1 MSASRSFQ
9 PLPLRFEG
17 GILIG
22 SLQSHNRANQAPI
35 FLQLHLWMHL
45 ILASAFVTG
54 QSLSRR
60 SKPFTNGTGTK
71 SGAATPNSATV
82 SSVWRNSART
92 IGDILV
98 LSDIINGHS
107 YLALPFVNQAFYV
120 AGCCYVKGKSPRRR
134 TVDDRNRTTS
144 FLGTDTCWFTQ
155 TNPHLAEHDTP
166 FPR

>member
-1 MSASRSFQ
+1 MECRKVCHPNSSSMG
-9 PLPLRFEG
+9 LMK
-17 GILIG
+17 
-22 SLQSHNRANQAPI
+22 SLQSHNRANRSPI

-45 ILASAFVTG
+45 ILASAFLTG
-54 QSLSRR
+54 TNLLRR
-60 SKPFTNGTGTK
+60 SKPFQNGTK

-120 AGCCYVKGKSPRRR
+120 AGCCYVKGESLLSRDIARA
-134 TVDDRNRTTS
+134 DDRNRTTS
-144 FLGTDTCWFTQ
+144 FHRPYTSWFTQ
-155 TNPHLAEHDTP
+155 ANSLITQYDPPLAHY
-166 FPR
+166 

>member
-1 MSASRSFQ
+1 MSH
-9 PLPLRFEG
+9 
-17 GILIG
+17 LISPHITSKRHKLTS
-22 SLQSHNRANQAPI
+22 SLQSHNRANRAPI
-35 FLQLHLWMHL
+35 YLQLHLWMHL
-45 ILASAFVTG
+45 ILASAFLTG

-60 SKPFTNGTGTK
+60 SKPFTSGTGTR

-120 AGCCYVKGKSPRRR
+120 AGCCYVKGQSNQHK
-134 TVDDRNRTTS
+134 
-144 FLGTDTCWFTQ
+144 
-155 TNPHLAEHDTP
+155 
-166 FPR
+166 